1 MDEVRIVYKNGINY
15 VITRCPG
22 EFDIE
27 ERRSWIQSQILNT
40 NDIKDDIKDD
50 IKEIVRMSMFRM
62 NYRNSG
68 CRYSHIDGL
77 TYEKWDK
84 EK

>member
-1 MDEVRIVYKNGINY
+1 MDEVRLVYKNGINY

-40 NDIKDDIKDD
+40 NN
-50 IKEIVRMSMFRM
+50 IKETVRMSMFRM

-68 CRYSHIDGL
+68 CRYSHLDEL

-84 EK
+84 E